1 MGTRALDLAATS
13 DRVLGRLLVREY
25 IEATQH
31 ESVAAGE
38 PLSDI
43 SITAMF
49 PELVDFGAVYA
60 APRAGY
66 LVVEDDRAAVAGA
79 GVVPVDTFTCEMKRL
94 WVRPACRRRGAARDL
109 SLAVIAHATEL
120 GFVRMTLDVVP
131 WRAGAIALYRSL
143 GFTDREA
150 TPEQPHRTYPVS
162 MIFLTRAL

>member
-1 MGTRALDLAATS
+1 MSTRTLDLAATA

-25 IEATQH
+25 VEATRH

-38 PLSDI
+38 PLSDA
-43 SITAMF
+43 SIAAMF
-49 PELVDFGAVYA
+49 PELVDFAAVYA
-60 APRAGY
+60 TPRAGY
-66 LVVEDDRAAVAGA
+66 LVAEDHRAAIAGA

-94 WVRPACRRRGAARDL
+94 WVRPDRRRCGVARDL
-109 SLAVIAHATEL
+109 SLAVITHATEL

-131 WRAGAIALYRSL
+131 WRAAAIALYRGL

-162 MIFLTRAL
+162 MIYLALGL